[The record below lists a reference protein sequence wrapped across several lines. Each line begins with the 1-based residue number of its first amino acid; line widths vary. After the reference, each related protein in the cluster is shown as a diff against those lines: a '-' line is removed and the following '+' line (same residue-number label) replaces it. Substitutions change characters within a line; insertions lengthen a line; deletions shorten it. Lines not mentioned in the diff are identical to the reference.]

1 MDLTGQEPRI
11 SVVMPHLDDLANLDA
26 CLAHLAAQRMPP
38 ERYEVIVADNGS
50 RAGLAAVEA
59 VAAGRARV
67 VAAPERGA
75 GPARNAGVAAARGA
89 ILAFI
94 DSDCRPSPDWLVAGE
109 AALAAD
115 GAAWS
120 DRAGSDVVGGAVRV
134 IAADAAAPSAVE
146 AYELVFAF
154 RNDLY
159 VRRKGFTVTANMFVS
174 RAVFAAVGPFANG
187 VSEDV
192 EWCHR
197 ARALGFRLGYAPACI
212 VAHPARRSWDEL
224 ARKWRRTTREAH
236 ALAPVGLLGA
246 LRWLAR
252 AWLVLLSALPQSW
265 RILRSSDLPA
275 RRTRL
280 GAVMVLLRIR
290 GFRFA
295 EAHRLAFGL
304 SQEVVR

>member
-1 MDLTGQEPRI
+1 MDLSGQEPRI
-11 SVVMPHLDDLANLDA
+11 SVVVPHLDDLANLDA

-38 ERYEVIVADNGS
+38 EHYEIIVADNGS
-50 RAGLAAVEA
+50 HGGLATVEA
-59 VAAGRARV
+59 VAGGRARV
-67 VAAPERGA
+67 GAAPARGA

-94 DSDCRPSPDWLVAGE
+94 DSDCRPSPDWLAAGE
-109 AALAAD
+109 AALASGDPA
-115 GAAWS
+115 
-120 DRAGSDVVGGAVRV
+120 RSDVVGGAVRV
-134 IAADAAAPSAVE
+134 VAADAAAPSAVE

-159 VRRKGFTVTANMFVS
+159 VHRKGFTVTANMFVS
-174 RAVFAAVGPFANG
+174 RRVFAAVGPFANG

-236 ALAPVGLLGA
+236 ALAPAGLLGA

-252 AWLVLLSALPQSW
+252 AWLVLLSALPQAW
-265 RILRSSDLPA
+265 RILRAADLPA

-280 GAVMVLLRIR
+280 GAVLVLLRIR
-290 GFRFA
+290 GLRFA

-304 SQEVVR
+304 SQEIVR